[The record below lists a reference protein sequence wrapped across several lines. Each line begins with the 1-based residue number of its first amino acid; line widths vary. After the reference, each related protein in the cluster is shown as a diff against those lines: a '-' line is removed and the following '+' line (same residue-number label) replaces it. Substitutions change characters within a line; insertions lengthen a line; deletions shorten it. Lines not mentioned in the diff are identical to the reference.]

1 MGGARFDFVFHL
13 AAETKYGQTDAV
25 YDEKILDVARKCSDE
40 AIRQRVKK
48 FIYVSTA
55 QVYEGKKQ
63 VKKEDGRLGPWTNLA
78 AYSLKAE
85 EALKGLKELPLIIVR
100 PCIVYGPGDINGLS
114 PRIICGAVYR
124 FLGEKMKFL
133 WSSSLRVNTVHVFD
147 VVAALWHLAAKVE
160 PGTVWNLADKSDSTQ
175 GSVNDILEPIFGIK
189 TGFQG
194 DAVSAVA
201 KSQLKY
207 VTETV
212 NDKHL
217 KPWSDLCKQSGI
229 QNTPL
234 TPYLDQELLYKNQLT
249 IDGSAIESTG
259 FVYRFPKVT
268 PDLIKEQI
276 DYFVQQN
283 LFPKI

>member
-1 MGGARFDFVFHL
+1 MGDHRFEYVFHL

-25 YDEKILDVARKCSDE
+25 YEEKILDVAKKCAEE
-40 AIRQRVKK
+40 AVRQRVKK

-55 QVYEGKKQ
+55 QVYEGKKNS
-63 VKKEDGRLGPWTNLA
+63 KREDGKLGPWTNLA
-78 AYSLKAE
+78 IYSLRAE
-85 EALKGLKELPLIIVR
+85 EHLRGMKDLPLVVVR
-100 PCIVYGPGDINGLS
+100 PAIVYGPGDVNGVS
-114 PRIICGAVYR
+114 PRIICGAVYK

-133 WSSSLRVNTVHVFD
+133 WSASLRINTVHVFD
-147 VVAALWHLAAKVE
+147 VVSALWHLALKGD
-160 PGTVWNLADKSDSTQ
+160 PGTVWNLADKADSTQ
-175 GSVNDILEPIFGIK
+175 GSINTILEPIFGIK

-194 DAVSAVA
+194 EAVSTVA

-229 QNTPL
+229 VNTPL
-234 TPYLDQELLYKNQLT
+234 TPYLDQELLYKNSLA
-249 IDGSAIESTG
+249 IDGSAIEATG
-259 FVYRFPKVT
+259 FVYRYPKVT
-268 PDLIKEQI
+268 PELIKEQI

-283 LFPKI
+283 LFPK